1 MLGIFSIF
9 LESAE
14 KGPNLHSG
22 LTQRKVDGQ
31 QKREFLFRE
40 HLRKFKLLLENLKL
54 SR

>member
-9 LESAE
+9 FGKCE
-14 KGPNLHSG
+14 KGPK
-22 LTQRKVDGQ
+22 LTQWTHTEKGERAK
-31 QKREFLFRE
+31 KREFLFRE